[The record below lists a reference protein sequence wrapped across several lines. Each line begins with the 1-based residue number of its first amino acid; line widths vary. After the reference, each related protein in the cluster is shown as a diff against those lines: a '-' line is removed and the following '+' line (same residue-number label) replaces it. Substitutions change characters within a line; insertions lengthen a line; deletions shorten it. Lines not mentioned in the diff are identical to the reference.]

1 MNEHHNHW
9 YSTSTYYLAK
19 SLTELPF
26 VLIVSYLYFWIGY
39 FGCSEPDMNHWS
51 QGIIDVPEKFQ
62 LFILFA
68 IVFVLIAQSKPWK
81 LGIQNV

>member
-1 MNEHHNHW
+1 M
-9 YSTSTYYLAK
+9 
-19 SLTELPF
+19 
-26 VLIVSYLYFWIGY
+26 LIVSYLYFWVGY

-51 QGIIDVPEKFQ
+51 QGIINIPEKFQ

-68 IVFVLIAQSKPWK
+68 IVYALISQSKPWK

>member
-19 SLTELPF
+19 ILTELPF
-26 VLIVSYLYFWIGY
+26 VLIVSYLYFWVGY

-51 QGIIDVPEKFQ
+51 QGIINIPEKFQ

-68 IVFVLIAQSKPWK
+68 IVYALISQSKAWK